1 VINIKYLL
9 IYYMKANCQKH
20 IVKDYQV
27 IVIAKKYIQKTNVT
41 LG

>member
-20 IVKDYQV
+20 IVKEPSYC
-27 IVIAKKYIQKTNVT
+27 YC
-41 LG
+41 